1 MAPQVLQGREK
12 AVTCGVPQ
20 ADVGECRGRS
30 VWFQLMNPPDVRYAL
45 AAMLNPALG
54 RVSERAERG
63 QTLKA
68 WGLKPH
74 RPDPGTPMAKDDADG
89 YYEKIP
95 EGLSGTVMYPIMN
108 AIDAIASTRAL
119 VVQAK
124 ADAPFN
130 HHPAAFLSLC
140 RTAVE
145 CSAQAIW
152 IMSSEDRDAR
162 RKRAAGLAK
171 VGIEHAREW
180 HGETQNAH
188 DNGLRTMSDE
198 AYAQNKHRFE
208 FHTKELE
215 VLETLEPA
223 NARQYS
229 EMVRKAANW
238 IAANPPKH
246 TSDVAGVH
254 YQTVSKLGYRVCS
267 SFTHGHA
274 WPIHLLGNP
283 MESFGMMADS
293 INLALINT
301 ECALSL
307 YEAQSTDPNG
317 SRTNYYPERLQVT
330 IDDWR
335 TRY

>member
-1 MAPQVLQGREK
+1 MVQSGEISIRVASIIAP
-12 AVTCGVPQ
+12 
-20 ADVGECRGRS
+20 
-30 VWFQLMNPPDVRYAL
+30 
-45 AAMLNPALG
+45 
-54 RVSERAERG
+54 
-63 QTLKA
+63 
-68 WGLKPH
+68 
-74 RPDPGTPMAKDDADG
+74 RP
-89 YYEKIP
+89 
-95 EGLSGTVMYPIMN
+95 V
-108 AIDAIASTRAL
+108 
-119 VVQAK
+119 
-124 ADAPFN
+124 
-130 HHPAAFLSLC
+130 
-140 RTAVE
+140 
-145 CSAQAIW
+145 
-152 IMSSEDRDAR
+152 DRP
-162 RKRAAGLAK
+162 RAATGTRGAAAA
-171 VGIEHAREW
+171 GSADDIFYAEW
-180 HGETQNAH
+180 SAA
-188 DNGLRTMSDE
+188 SDDITDE
-198 AYAQNKHRFE
+198 K
-208 FHTKELE
+208 
-215 VLETLEPA
+215 
-223 NARQYS
+223 
-229 EMVRKAANW
+229 NW